1 MGMIISGFEWKVSLW
16 ECEFTL
22 YESKKLNLENP
33 FQIQTTFTP
42 VEREDGT
49 IVYTFDGT
57 QKRKVFT
64 DEDKKKWRLLQN
76 EYVVIRVAQEYGF
89 EKAWDYCNNCQ
100 NPVQLQTYLLMQ
112 CKPCFFDGQCML
124 NCKFY
129 DKGCK
134 EK

>member
-1 MGMIISGFEWKVSLW
+1 MDMMISGFEWKVSLW
-16 ECEFTL
+16 EREFAL

-57 QKRKVFT
+57 QKRKSFT
-64 DEDKKKWRLLQN
+64 DEDRKKWRHLQN

-100 NPVQLQTYLLMQ
+100 SPVQLQTYLLMK
-112 CKPCFFDGQCML
+112 CKPCFFDGQCKL
-124 NCKFY
+124 DCKFY

>member
-1 MGMIISGFEWKVSLW
+1 MDMMISGFEWKVSLW
-16 ECEFTL
+16 EREFAL

-57 QKRKVFT
+57 QKRKIFT

-100 NPVQLQTYLLMQ
+100 SPVQLQTYLLMQ
-112 CKPCFFDGQCML
+112 CKPCFFDGQCIL

>member
-1 MGMIISGFEWKVSLW
+1 MMITGFEWKVNLW
-16 ECEFTL
+16 EREFTL

-42 VEREDGT
+42 IEREDGT
-49 IVYTFDGT
+49 ITYTFDGT
-57 QKRKVFT
+57 QKRKHFT
-64 DEDKKKWRLLQN
+64 DEDKQKWCRLKN
-76 EYVVIRVAQEYGF
+76 EYVIVRVAQEYGF
-89 EKAWDYCNNCQ
+89 EKAWNYCNNYS
-100 NPVQLQTYLLMQ
+100 NSTELQTFLLMK

-124 NCKFY
+124 ECKFY